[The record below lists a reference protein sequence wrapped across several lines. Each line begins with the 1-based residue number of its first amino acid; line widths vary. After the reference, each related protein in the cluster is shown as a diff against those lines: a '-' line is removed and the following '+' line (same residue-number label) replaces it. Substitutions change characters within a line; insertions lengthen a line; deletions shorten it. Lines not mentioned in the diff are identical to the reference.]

1 MHRTPVNCQTTNWTS
16 PGSDSRA
23 GRHLAGT
30 CRHRWVGGLV
40 CLLAWASSGWAA
52 DSATTHGPQTPA
64 AAGTGRGALVTVV
77 AGIVAY
83 TRWPDEIASIRL
95 CTMGQGRGVDDLLR
109 GAELGSAQR
118 SVSVRAANNPAEPW
132 KECDA
137 IFVGHVDAGVSR
149 ALLQRS
155 LGRPVLM
162 LGEGAEFC
170 SDGGMFCLEPA
181 VTPVKFRAN
190 LDAIARSGLRVNPLV
205 LRIARQSPVSGS

>member
-1 MHRTPVNCQTTNWTS
+1 MVW
-16 PGSDSRA
+16 
-23 GRHLAGT
+23 
-30 CRHRWVGGLV
+30 
-40 CLLAWASSGWAA
+40 LLAWASSGWAA
-52 DSATTHGPQTPA
+52 DSGPPHDSQTPP
-64 AAGTGRGALVTVV
+64 AAGAGRGALVTVV
-77 AGIVAY
+77 SGIVAY

-118 SVSVRAANNPAEPW
+118 SVSVRAATNPAEPW
-132 KECDA
+132 RECDV
-137 IFVGHVDAGVSR
+137 IFVGHVDVGVSR
-149 ALLQRS
+149 TLLQRS

-181 VTPVKFRAN
+181 AASVKFRAN

-205 LRIARQSPVSGS
+205 LRITRQSPASGS